1 MRALRRLELI
11 TNGKENK
18 MSTATKL
25 DYTPEEYLALERK
38 SPTRHEYYKG
48 EIFAMAGASR
58 EHNLIAGNI
67 NREIGNQI
75 LDRPCESYANDMR
88 VLIEATGLYTY
99 PDVIVV
105 CGQPEFLDRE
115 VDTLLNPTVIFEVLS
130 ESTEA
135 YDRGVKFG
143 HYRRIPSLREY
154 VLVSQDRMLVERY
167 TRAGGEL
174 GSLGVRAARSGQLRL
189 ESIDCAIPLDRIYAK
204 VKFDLAKAAG
214 ELHPR

>member
-1 MRALRRLELI
+1 
-11 TNGKENK
+11 

-25 DYTPEEYLALERK
+25 LYTPPEYLALERK
-38 SPTRHEYYKG
+38 SPTRNEYYRG
-48 EIFAMAGASR
+48 EIFAMSGASR
-58 EHNLIAGNI
+58 EHNLIGGNI

-75 LDRPCESYANDMR
+75 LDRPCESYSSDMR
-88 VLIEATGLYTY
+88 VFIDETGLYTY
-99 PDVIVV
+99 PDVVVV

-143 HYRRIPSLREY
+143 HYRRIPSLKEY
-154 VLVSQDRMLVERY
+154 VLISQDRMLVERY
-167 TRAGGEL
+167 TRQGDNWVL
-174 GSLGVRAARSGQLRL
+174 TDFTRLDQSLRL
-189 ESIDCAIPLDRIYAK
+189 ESIDCTIPLDRIYAK
-204 VKFDLAKAAG
+204 VKFDEAAPA